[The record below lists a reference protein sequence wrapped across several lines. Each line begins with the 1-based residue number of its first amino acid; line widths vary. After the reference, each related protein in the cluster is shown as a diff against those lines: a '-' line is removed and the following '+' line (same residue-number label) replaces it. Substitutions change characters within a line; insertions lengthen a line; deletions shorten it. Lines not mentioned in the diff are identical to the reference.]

1 MKTFLKV
8 VASAAGRFT
17 LAFIMLDGSAAFAAS
32 AQRSEVYCLG
42 LGDGGT
48 DCSFTSLAQCQA
60 SASGRNAICF
70 RDASGSDDVSLSN
83 ANGPQAPQVPHSRT
97 SRGMR
102 R

>member
-1 MKTFLKV
+1 MKAVMRV
-8 VASAAGRFT
+8 VASAAGLFT
-17 LAFIMLDGSAAFAAS
+17 LAFVVLDSSPAAAS
-32 AQRSEVYCLG
+32 AQRPETYCLG

-70 RDASGSDDVSLSN
+70 RDASGSDDVSLSS
-83 ANGPQAPQVPHSRT
+83 ASAPQAPQVPHSRI